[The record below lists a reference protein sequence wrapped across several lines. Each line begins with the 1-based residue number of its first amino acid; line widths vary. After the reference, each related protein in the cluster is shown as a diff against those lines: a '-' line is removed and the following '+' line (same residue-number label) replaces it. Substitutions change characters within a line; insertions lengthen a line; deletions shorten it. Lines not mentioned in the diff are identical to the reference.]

1 MMANSSKRLRG
12 QAGGPPGGPA
22 GPTATAV
29 APSNSGM
36 REGHV
41 KKIFS
46 LGALDPPPL
55 EAKPDHAPDYDDR
68 AGCPAPFQR
77 ANAYANI
84 PRKRLKR

>member
-1 MMANSSKRLRG
+1 MMANSSGRLRG
-12 QAGGPPGGPA
+12 QAGGPA

-29 APSNSGM
+29 DPSNSGM

-55 EAKPDHAPDYDDR
+55 EAQPDHAPDYDNR